1 MNSSRRGPSVS
12 PTESRDEATGELQG
26 LVVVQRKDGRGTAVL
41 GGFVEVGA
49 SNNAC
54 LYLHPGEGRDMHPA
68 RVFTGETVEDTV
80 AREVKE
86 ETQGTV
92 SNLRLLGVSGHA
104 EERSFHSWWRRS

>member
-1 MNSSRRGPSVS
+1 
-12 PTESRDEATGELQG
+12 
-26 LVVVQRKDGRGTAVL
+26 
-41 GGFVEVGA
+41 
-49 SNNAC
+49 
-54 LYLHPGEGRDMHPA
+54 MHPA

-104 EERSFHSWWRRS
+104 EARGMRRRSSILMAV